1 MPAPKGISSQNDG
14 FKGGGSPKF
23 FWQFGV
29 SGYSCIGLKNRR
41 ILGQK
46 TQP

>member
-1 MPAPKGISSQNDG
+1 MPVSRGISSQNNG
-14 FKGGGSPKF
+14 FKGGVSPKF
-23 FWQFGV
+23 LWQFGE
-29 SGYSCIGLKNRR
+29 SGYSCIDLKNRR